1 MHDEEFIDDAYR
13 ECLRD
18 YVIVSAVM
26 APYSGPETYIFPADE
41 DGRALSMLEMSGSFK
56 GALDHAQALAN
67 AGYLIAPQLPDC
79 DGCRVN
85 LAGEVE
91 CCQEKP

>member
-1 MHDEEFIDDAYR
+1 M
-13 ECLRD
+13 RD
-18 YVIVSAVM
+18 YVIVSAVL
-26 APYSGPETYIFPADE
+26 APYSGPETYIFPAAE

-79 DGCRVN
+79 SGCRET
-85 LAGEVE
+85 LAGEIV